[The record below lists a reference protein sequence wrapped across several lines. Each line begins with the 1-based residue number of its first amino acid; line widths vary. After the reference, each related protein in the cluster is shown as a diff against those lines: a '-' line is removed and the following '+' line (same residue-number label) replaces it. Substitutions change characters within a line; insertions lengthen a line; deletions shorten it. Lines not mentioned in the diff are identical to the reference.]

1 MRGVGSLFLT
11 AEGAEDFA
19 EGAEAGGNLWAK
31 LVVVGLLFA
40 LLRLLMNNNLL
51 CLMAAAALGLGAC
64 SSNTSTSETA
74 ATSGSAGVAPVL
86 TPGPWRGVLATQ
98 GQEIPFLFEVKTEA
112 GKPVVYLI
120 NKGLKGEERLRCE
133 DIKSA
138 GDSTTIRMHAFDAA
152 LVVRAD
158 GKDKLKGTW
167 VKYDSKTP
175 YRVPFTA
182 IAGDQ
187 SLFLEDDGSAGKF
200 LPVFHESMLK
210 GATYK
215 TDFTAAEGTTYP
227 AIGIFKYA
235 LSSNALSGTFLTTTG
250 DYRYLSGNMALR
262 NKTQH
267 LLLSTF
273 DGSHAFLF
281 DGIYGEKAD
290 ASTLKGD
297 FYSGKSGHET
307 WTATLDPKATLPDAD
322 TLTYLKKGESQL
334 NFKFP
339 NVIAGGTVSPTDPK
353 YRGKVVVLQILG
365 SWCPNCMDETNFLA
379 PWYEKNKARG
389 VEVIG
394 LGYERSGD
402 YKVAAA
408 KLRNMRERF
417 HMGYDVAFAGVSNKD
432 SVAKSLPQLAKFLA
446 FPTTIFLD
454 KKGNVRKIHTGFA
467 GPGTGKYYAEE
478 TARFEREVD
487 KLLKE

>member
-1 MRGVGSLFLT
+1 MKTFPI
-11 AEGAEDFA
+11 
-19 EGAEAGGNLWAK
+19 
-31 LVVVGLLFA
+31 
-40 LLRLLMNNNLL
+40 RLL
-51 CLMAAAALGLGAC
+51 ASAALGLSLAAC
-64 SSNTSTSETA
+64 SSNTDSSAEKAAAGDTTA
-74 ATSGSAGVAPVL
+74 APVL

-120 NKGLKGEERLRCE
+120 NKGLNGEERLRCE
-133 DIKSA
+133 EISSA

-158 GKDKLKGTW
+158 GKDKLKGVW
-167 VKYDSKTP
+167 VKYDAKEP
-175 YRVPFTA
+175 YRVPMRATA
-182 IAGDQ
+182 GAQELFEAVKSAEQTGNFSGTWRATFGEGNQ
-187 SLFLEDDGSAGKF
+187 S
-200 LPVFHESMLK
+200 
-210 GATYK
+210 
-215 TDFTAAEGTTYP
+215 YP
-227 AIGIFKYA
+227 ATGVFTQKGNSLA
-235 LSSNALSGTFLTTTG
+235 GTFLTTTG
-250 DYRYLSGNMALR
+250 DYRYLNGSVSGQRLR
-262 NKTQH
+262 
-267 LLLSTF
+267 LSTF

-281 DGIYGEKAD
+281 TARNGPPEPIDITKEYAPN
-290 ASTLKGD
+290 TLFGD

-307 WTATLDPKATLPDAD
+307 WTAVPDPKAKLPDAD
-322 TLTYLKKGESQL
+322 TLTYLKKGQSRL
-334 NFKFP
+334 DFKFP
-339 NVIAGGTVSPTDPK
+339 SVFEGGAVSPTDPK

-394 LGYERSGD
+394 LGYERSAD
-402 YKVAAA
+402 YKVASA

-417 HMGYDVAFAGVSNKD
+417 NIGYDVAFAGVSNKD

-467 GPGTGKYYAEE
+467 GPGTGKYYQEE
-478 TARFEREVD
+478 IAGFNREVD

>member
-1 MRGVGSLFLT
+1 MNSSPSRLLAAATLGLSLF
-11 AEGAEDFA
+11 G
-19 EGAEAGGNLWAK
+19 
-31 LVVVGLLFA
+31 
-40 LLRLLMNNNLL
+40 
-51 CLMAAAALGLGAC
+51 C

-74 ATSGSAGVAPVL
+74 ATSGAAAPVL
-86 TPGPWRGVLATQ
+86 TPGPWRGALTTQ

-112 GKPVVYLI
+112 GQPVVYLI
-120 NKGLKGEERLRCE
+120 NKGLNGEERLRCD

-158 GKDKLKGTW
+158 GPDKLKGIW

-175 YRVPFTA
+175 YRVPMTA
-182 IAGDQ
+182 
-187 SLFLEDDGSAGKF
+187 SAGAQELF
-200 LPVFHESMLK
+200 PVTKSAEKTGGF
-210 GATYK
+210 GGTWRATFGDSGK
-215 TDFTAAEGTTYP
+215 SYP
-227 AIGIFKYA
+227 ATGVFTQNGNQ
-235 LSSNALSGTFLTTTG
+235 LTGTFLTTTG
-250 DYRYLSGNMALR
+250 DYRYLSGQVSGQDIR
-262 NKTQH
+262 
-267 LLLSTF
+267 LSTF

-281 DGIYGEKAD
+281 TAHNGPKEPVNITKEYAPN
-290 ASTLKGD
+290 TLFGD

-307 WTATLDPKATLPDAD
+307 WTAVPDPNAKLPDAD
-322 TLTYLKKGESQL
+322 TLTYLIKGESRL

-339 NVIAGGTVSPTDPK
+339 NVFEGGAVSPTDPK
-353 YRGKVVVLQILG
+353 YRGKVVVVQILG

-394 LGYERSGD
+394 LGYERSAD
-402 YKVAAA
+402 YKVASAR
-408 KLRNMRERF
+408 LRAMRERF
-417 HMGYDVAFAGVSNKD
+417 HIGYDVAFAGVSDKD
-432 SVAKSLPQLAKFLA
+432 SVARSLPQLAKFLA

-467 GPGTGKYYAEE
+467 GPGTGKYYQEE
-478 TARFEREVD
+478 IDGFNKTVD

>member
-1 MRGVGSLFLT
+1 
-11 AEGAEDFA
+11 
-19 EGAEAGGNLWAK
+19 
-31 LVVVGLLFA
+31 
-40 LLRLLMNNNLL
+40 MNNNLF
-51 CLMAAAALGLGAC
+51 CLMATAALGLGAC

-74 ATSGSAGVAPVL
+74 VTNGSAPML
-86 TPGPWRGVLATQ
+86 TSGPWRGVLATQ
-98 GQEIPFLFEVKTEA
+98 GQEIPFLFEVKSEA

-120 NKGLKGEERLRCE
+120 NKGLNGEERLRCE
-133 DIKSA
+133 DITSA
-138 GDSTTIRMHAFDAA
+138 GDSTTIRLHAFDAA

-167 VKYDSKTP
+167 VKYDAKTP
-175 YRVPFTA
+175 YRVPLTA
-182 IAGDQ
+182 TAGAQ
-187 SLFLEDDGSAGKF
+187 PLFLSKADQRVSFTGTWQAEFKDEAGK
-200 LPVFHESMLK
+200 S
-210 GATYK
+210 
-215 TDFTAAEGTTYP
+215 YP
-227 AIGIFKYA
+227 AVGIFKQTGTDVT
-235 LSSNALSGTFLTTTG
+235 GTFLTTTG
-250 DYRYLSGNMALR
+250 DYRYLAGQTDGS
-262 NKTQH
+262 KIH
-267 LLLSTF
+267 LSTF

-281 DGIYGEKAD
+281 DGQLHNDTGVAD
-290 ASTLKGD
+290 TID
-297 FYSGKSGHET
+297 FITGNFFAGKSGHET
-307 WTATLDPKATLPDAD
+307 WAAHANSTAKLPDAD
-322 TLTYLKKGESQL
+322 TLTYLKKGESRL

-339 NVIAGGTVSPTDPK
+339 NVFAGGSVSPTDPK
-353 YRGKVVVLQILG
+353 YRGKVVVVQILG

-402 YKVAAA
+402 YKVASAR
-408 KLRNMRERF
+408 LRNMRERF
-417 HMGYDVAFAGVSNKD
+417 HIGYDVAFAGVSNKD